1 MAAEDV
7 AAARCDGYCN
17 GRLWSMDV
25 PCSLSA
31 QTYMVSVRHRLEE
44 PNEIK
49 KVPFCG
55 EGGWAQ
61 KDLLCTFAGAMLA

>member
-1 MAAEDV
+1 MLQLPGAMGTAMV
-7 AAARCDGYCN
+7 N
-17 GRLWSMDV
+17 VWLWSMDV
-25 PCSLSA
+25 PCGLAA

-49 KVPFCG
+49 KAPFCG